1 MMMMALQRNL
11 SFTSA
16 GRVPP
21 CSSGIP
27 PQSPPPSTEPSMLL
41 RTLAH
46 LGGVEGEENSVKH
59 VSVHLCHQSIL
70 GSLEWR
76 EDFVVDNDCDDH
88 QGGVGPGVGLLL
100 LHLIL

>member
-1 MMMMALQRNL
+1 
-11 SFTSA
+11 
-16 GRVPP
+16 
-21 CSSGIP
+21 
-27 PQSPPPSTEPSMLL
+27 MLL
-41 RTLAH
+41 WDTSSVASTTFNRTINAVENMVAH
-46 LGGVEGEENSVKH
+46 LGGVEGEEDSVKH
-59 VSVHLCHQSIL
+59 VSVHLCHL